1 MCRAKGVG
9 CKCCLVSKVSGIKG
23 VCLVSKVFRE
33 KVPGVKG
40 FLCKRRLAQKV
51 SGTKVVW
58 CEKCLV

>member
-9 CKCCLVSKVSGIKG
+9 CKCCLVSKVSGVKS
-23 VCLVSKVFRE
+23 VWE

-58 CEKCLV
+58 CEKRLV

>member
-1 MCRAKGVG
+1 M
-9 CKCCLVSKVSGIKG
+9 
-23 VCLVSKVFRE
+23 SKVFRE

-58 CEKCLV
+58 CEKRLV

>member
-1 MCRAKGVG
+1 MLFGVE
-9 CKCCLVSKVSGIKG
+9 G
-23 VCLVSKVFRE
+23 VWYKRCLVSKVFRE

-58 CEKCLV
+58 CEKRLV